1 MSNLQPG
8 KPPTTITIL
17 DPKTQAAIEAVKKDT
32 EAILEQIKADRPAP
46 ADPPRY
52 FPRGYFP

>member
-1 MSNLQPG
+1 MGNI

-32 EAILEQIKADRPAP
+32 EAILEQIKADKPAP
-46 ADPPRY
+46 ADSPRY